1 MVGMT
6 TLPASGEIVTLNQDG
21 QVTAVN
27 ANGVVTRAFWP
38 VIYQDPYVA
47 ILPTCIATDP
57 STGRLW
63 IGDQL
68 WRQVFSC
75 APDGT
80 DCRVELSFPL
90 ANANR
95 ADQQIQLHSPGGGMA
110 FAPDGS
116 FLALSD
122 NSMIN
127 GGGRVLIFHNE
138 QFAGH
143 DFAITGGSS
152 SGQQVQLSWSSAGA
166 ASYNVQRGLDVANA
180 ASFQTIATNL
190 SVRQFTDTNAPAA
203 GAFYRV
209 LATPTLTP

>member
-27 ANGVVTRAFWP
+27 ANGVPRSFWP
-38 VIYQDPYVA
+38 VVYQDPYVP

-57 STGRLW
+57 TTGRLW
-63 IGDQL
+63 IADQL
-68 WRQVFSC
+68 WRQIFSC

-90 ANANR
+90 ANPNR
-95 ADQQIQLHSPGGGMA
+95 SDQQILIHSPGGGMA

-116 FLALSD
+116 FMAFSD

-138 QFAGH
+138 QLATMS
-143 DFAITGGSS
+143 FAITGGSQ
-152 SGQQVQLSWSSAGA
+152 SGEQVQLSWSSAGA
-166 ASYNVQRGLDVANA
+166 ASYTVQRGIDVANA
-180 ASFQTIATNL
+180 ASFQNIATNL
-190 SVRQFTDTNAPAA
+190 NTRQFTDTNAPAA

-209 LATPTLTP
+209 LATPTTSP